1 MEWIES
7 HFGILDGIERLMW
20 GAVAGVVVFIVVAF
34 IWDMW
39 THYDEQRTREKERE
53 ENNYD

>member
-1 MEWIES
+1 MKKIDG
-7 HFGILDGIERLMW
+7 GILDGIERLMW
-20 GAVAGVVVFIVVAF
+20 GGVAGVVVFIVVAF

-39 THYDEQRTREKERE
+39 THCDEQRTREKERE

>member
-1 MEWIES
+1 LKKIDG
-7 HFGILDGIERLMW
+7 GILDGIERLMW
-20 GAVAGVVVFIVVAF
+20 GGVAGVVVFIVVAF

>member
-20 GAVAGVVVFIVVAF
+20 GLLLALSYLLQ
-34 IWDMW
+34 WLS
-39 THYDEQRTREKERE
+39 
-53 ENNYD
+53 